1 MALRKLSSLGS
12 YELINGGAH
21 RKAGSIVGIPALV
34 RHLAFWNTGFPA
46 APREGEEAGAAGAAT
61 VTGLAPKDRV
71 AAYDLYIANLSEVLL
86 ADVGG
91 RVHLGSAV
99 EPADE
104 FVKRLGESSV
114 QSGTVTL
121 VRFWWHG
128 IRATVRVEFH
138 TEFTTV
144 TSILDLAV
152 RTHPEYRAKPGTV
165 DVQARIR
172 KGYAVF
178 ERLFS
183 NPDPSG
189 QHHATLRQLQD
200 RVWSLFEDQI
210 LNGSLRGERIL
221 EDRFGEVFADLRGV
235 INGSPQEKAA
245 DNRAKGAGAKKDAKK
260 DAKKEGPLQ
269 PLFELP
275 LPRRRNRD
283 MRHSAA
289 GDDWHRDTLKR
300 VWPLLEFD
308 PRLRDFEFCAS
319 AFLEGRVL
327 YVSALGPDLPRGQ
340 QGENRRGSERRGA
353 QWGWTPVYY
362 YLHAYIDDEWQ
373 IGRLVDRLHTAGTL
387 RLAAIMQI
395 DSLSRAGEKVET
407 VAERI
412 EQVALTLREA
422 IKDAKSKPPADA
434 DESAASDAA
443 ATRGQSALERA
454 DPEMSAL
461 RTEVAEID
469 NEVSGDI
476 LYRLERSHY
485 YVEQFKKA
493 CAGLREKRIEG
504 FQLYCEFVMRRMDGL
519 FGYLD
524 VLRLRVKSIEAEMSS
539 LDRQYSSLKI
549 TSVTCSIDGLVTK
562 MTRQDEEIAKIQE
575 FGEIALIGVLVPY
588 YLSYS
593 LSHVTGLEGA
603 PEHILW
609 LTVIGLCTGA
619 VLYRID
625 RQSEK
630 DPNAEKRL
638 RPYARLFAGYF
649 LIVLIAATL
658 FHTRLGRDLAHE
670 AESRL
675 AAGSA
680 LAKKSD

>member
-1 MALRKLSSLGS
+1 MALRKLSSLGG

-34 RHLAFWNTGFPA
+34 RHLAFWNTGFPIEAQEAKGSDA
-46 APREGEEAGAAGAAT
+46 AEPPKVAG
-61 VTGLAPKDRV
+61 LSPEKRV
-71 AAYDLYIANLSEVLL
+71 EAYDLYIARLSSLL
-86 ADVGG
+86 RAEQGN
-91 RVHLGSAV
+91 RILLGSAV
-99 EPADE
+99 EPANE
-104 FVKRLGESSV
+104 FVKRLGESKV

-128 IRATVRVEFH
+128 IRTTVRVEFH

-152 RTHPEYRAKPGTV
+152 KTHPDYEAKPGTV
-165 DVQARIR
+165 DIQGRIK
-172 KGYAVF
+172 KGYAIF
-178 ERLFS
+178 EQLFS
-183 NPDPSG
+183 KPVAPD
-189 QHHATLRQLQD
+189 QHHPTLRQLQD
-200 RVWSLFEDQI
+200 RVWSLFENQVI
-210 LNGSLRGERIL
+210 NGTFENEPIL

-235 INGSPQEKAA
+235 INGSSPQQSPTKPAKPDAA
-245 DNRAKGAGAKKDAKK
+245 KPAKSREA
-260 DAKKEGPLQ
+260 EPERLLQ
-269 PLFELP
+269 PLFELS

-283 MRHSAA
+283 MQHEPATE
-289 GDDWHRDTLKR
+289 DWHRQTLKR

-319 AFLEGRVL
+319 AFLKGRVL
-327 YVSALGPDLPRGQ
+327 YVSALGPDLPRKLAIESTDKVG
-340 QGENRRGSERRGA
+340 RGRP
-353 QWGWTPVYY
+353 QWDWSPVYY

-395 DSLSRAGEKVET
+395 DSLTSAGEEVEK
-407 VAERI
+407 VAEKI
-412 EQVALTLREA
+412 EEVALTLREA
-422 IKDAKSKPPADA
+422 MMEAKSKPPTDSN
-434 DESAASDAA
+434 ETTSSDPGPRKA
-443 ATRGQSALERA
+443 SALDRA
-454 DPEMSAL
+454 DPEMEDL
-461 RTEVAEID
+461 RADVASID
-469 NEVSGDI
+469 KEVSGDI

-493 CAGLREKRIEG
+493 CAGLREDRIEG

-524 VLRLRVKSIEAEMSS
+524 VLRLRVRSIQAEVSA

-549 TSVTCSIDGLVTK
+549 ASVTCSIDGLVTK
-562 MTRQDEEIAKIQE
+562 MTKQDEEIAKIQE

-593 LSHVTGLEGA
+593 LAHVGGLEGPA
-603 PEHILW
+603 EHMLW
-609 LTVIGLCTGA
+609 LCVIFLCTGA

-630 DPNAEKRL
+630 DPKAEERL
-638 RPYARLFAGYF
+638 KPYSHLFAAYL
-649 LIVLIAATL
+649 LIVLIVAAL
-658 FHTRLGRDLAHE
+658 FHTQLGRDLVHDAQARLGSAPE
-670 AESRL
+670 AEKR
-675 AAGSA
+675 
-680 LAKKSD
+680 